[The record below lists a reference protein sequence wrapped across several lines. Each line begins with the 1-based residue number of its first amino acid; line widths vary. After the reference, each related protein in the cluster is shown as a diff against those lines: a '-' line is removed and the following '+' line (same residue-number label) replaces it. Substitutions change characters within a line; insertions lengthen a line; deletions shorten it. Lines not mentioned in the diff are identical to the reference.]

1 MFLICPLQRH
11 NQNRNHGLRDRASHV
26 NGDWLYQWEMAIF
39 DPKQNPHPLTNHQK
53 KIVTGDYVSDP
64 YGCDKF
70 GANPFMGLLGKW
82 VKYNKNFIYLFIPF
96 FGNSPT
102 GQTRRQI
109 LKLDGSNDADSL
121 KSVFFGGF
129 VDIAP
134 HFEGE
139 IPPPQKKQFLG
150 RD

>member
-1 MFLICPLQRH
+1 MGDGNFRPQTESTPL
-11 NQNRNHGLRDRASHV
+11 NQS
-26 NGDWLYQWEMAIF
+26 
-39 DPKQNPHPLTNHQK
+39 PK

-70 GANPFMGLLGKW
+70 GANPFMGASGKW

-109 LKLDGSNDADSL
+109 FKLDGSNDADLL

-139 IPPPQKKQFLG
+139 IPPPKKTIFG
-150 RD
+150 A

>member
-26 NGDWLYQWEMAIF
+26 NGDWLYQWEMAVF

-53 KIVTGDYVSDP
+53 KLSQVITSAIPMAVTNLVQICSW
-64 YGCDKF
+64 
-70 GANPFMGLLGKW
+70 GLLGKW

-102 GQTRRQI
+102 GQTRQQI
-109 LKLDGSNDADSL
+109 FKLDGSNDADSL

-139 IPPPQKKQFLG
+139 IPPPKKTIFG
-150 RD
+150 A